1 MFCCIIHKYYMFIN
15 YKLSSATCVPS
26 CHALKN
32 FYEVVSNI
40 VAIPIPKPMHC
51 VESAYF
57 LFSLLKS

>member
-1 MFCCIIHKYYMFIN
+1 MFIN